1 MAEFSG
7 FQINILNL
15 AISVGCSVHVPAID
29 HECAENSPTVY
40 KDCRPFNT
48 SYEGHR
54 SNFYFEFLAIM

>member
-48 SYEGHR
+48 MQ
-54 SNFYFEFLAIM
+54 L